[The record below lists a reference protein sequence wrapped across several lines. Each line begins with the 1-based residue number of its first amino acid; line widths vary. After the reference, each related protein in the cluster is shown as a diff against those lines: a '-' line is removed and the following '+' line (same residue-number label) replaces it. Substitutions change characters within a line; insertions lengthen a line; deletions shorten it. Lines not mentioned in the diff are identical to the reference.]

1 MARLLTLLRRISGF
15 WFWAAPGAPF
25 VCLEPW
31 CGRCDNFG
39 YEGELQ
45 DKPGINS
52 LNVDETFKK
61 VYSIVIGG

>member
-1 MARLLTLLRRISGF
+1 M
-15 WFWAAPGAPF
+15 
-25 VCLEPW
+25 CLEPW